1 MHGYFAR
8 EDDLGGP
15 RTVKDNRSIGSAY
28 DRYLQNAEMAS
39 YTSGEASTFGGAGM
53 GRAVGGGMT
62 GPPMADHSMRGRP
75 GAMSSDVLTNGRN
88 MNLANQLPVDS
99 MPRPGRE
106 TVPLP
111 LDASSTLYVEG
122 LPPDSTRREVAHIFR
137 PFVGYKAVRLVSKES
152 KHRGGD
158 PLILCFVDFE
168 NPACAATALSALQ
181 GYEMDE
187 HAPDS
192 NYLRLQFSRFPG
204 PRSGPGRNKR
214 LGHTLTLQVQG
225 ATSGLDRRMDLVW
238 YNSKSSLVFLLLC
251 GPATQDY
258 SPYLEMP
265 SYTFGEA
272 STFGGA
278 GMGKAVGGEMTG
290 PPMADHSM
298 RGSPGAMSSD
308 LLTYGRN
315 MNLINQLPV
324 DVMPRR
330 GRETVPLPLDAS
342 STLYV
347 EGLPPDSTMREVAH
361 IFRHFVGYKAVRLVN
376 EESGLSIMQR
386 GGDPLILCFV
396 DFENPTYAVTALSA
410 LQGYEM
416 DEQAPDSNYLRLQ
429 FYQFPDPRSRPGRN
443 KG

>member
-1 MHGYFAR
+1 MGDGLWNRQQQQHQLGPSGGVHKRPRSDYGQEMHGYFAR

-137 PFVGYKAVRLVSKES
+137 
-152 KHRGGD
+152 
-158 PLILCFVDFE
+158 
-168 NPACAATALSALQ
+168 
-181 GYEMDE
+181 
-187 HAPDS
+187 
-192 NYLRLQFSRFPG
+192 
-204 PRSGPGRNKR
+204 
-214 LGHTLTLQVQG
+214 
-225 ATSGLDRRMDLVW
+225 
-238 YNSKSSLVFLLLC
+238 
-251 GPATQDY
+251 
-258 SPYLEMP
+258 
-265 SYTFGEA
+265 
-272 STFGGA
+272 
-278 GMGKAVGGEMTG
+278 
-290 PPMADHSM
+290 
-298 RGSPGAMSSD
+298 
-308 LLTYGRN
+308 
-315 MNLINQLPV
+315 
-324 DVMPRR
+324 
-330 GRETVPLPLDAS
+330 
-342 STLYV
+342 
-347 EGLPPDSTMREVAH
+347 
-361 IFRHFVGYKAVRLVN
+361 HFVGYKAVRLVN

-396 DFENPTYAVTALSA
+396 DFENPTHAATALSA

-429 FYQFPDPRSRPGRN
+429 FYQFPDPRAPPPFLELIIHIVAFSRTNPRQVLS
-443 KG
+443 KERTI